1 MRSTIS
7 YNKNPLRKEKPIID
21 FYSVNTTTIYS
32 YMTIFLVLM
41 ILLGSVLFVVSNH
54 PPNII

>member
-1 MRSTIS
+1 MKNISS
-7 YNKNPLRKEKPIID
+7 YNKDPLRKEKPIID

-41 ILLGSVLFVVSNH
+41 TLLGSILFVVSTH